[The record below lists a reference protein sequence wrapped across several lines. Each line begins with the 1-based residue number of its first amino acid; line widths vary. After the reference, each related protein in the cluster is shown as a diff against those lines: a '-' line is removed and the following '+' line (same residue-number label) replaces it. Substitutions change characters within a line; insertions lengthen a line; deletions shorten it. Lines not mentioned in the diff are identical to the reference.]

1 MRPCAGAYAE
11 RLRTMTFH
19 TRKYIEAERPEGAW
33 LWLGTHFHVLAA
45 ASPSLRAPL
54 RKLAIVRA
62 RFRGVQKRHTSRVKI
77 FRGGVRGRLEWR
89 RVSTVSPPGARIDT
103 AHGRVKGG
111 KVP

>member
-11 RLRTMTFH
+11 RLRTMTCH

-77 FRGGVRGRLEWR
+77 FRGGIILAIYTTLAHPCNTLR
-89 RVSTVSPPGARIDT
+89 ARAQT
-103 AHGRVKGG
+103 SAPLYG
-111 KVP
+111 

>member
-1 MRPCAGAYAE
+1 
-11 RLRTMTFH
+11 MTCH

-77 FRGGVRGRLEWR
+77 FCGGVLGGSPHSESGNLVSGVGSLSRQQYGSLLSDQGRELQQEGLR
-89 RVSTVSPPGARIDT
+89 L
-103 AHGRVKGG
+103 
-111 KVP
+111 